1 MAVTVV
7 VADDTDDVRM
17 LVRFS
22 LELDGR
28 FDVVGEA
35 ADGREAV
42 DLCATTHP
50 DAIILDL
57 QMPVLDGARA
67 LPLIRDVSPQTVV
80 VMFTA
85 FSTDEVAA
93 SLVAGGAARVVT
105 KTSRPTDLADV
116 VFDCVAERRLSGA

>member
-35 ADGREAV
+35 VDGREAV
-42 DLCATTHP
+42 DLCATTRP
-50 DAIILDL
+50 DAVVLDL
-57 QMPVLDGARA
+57 QMPVLDGGRA
-67 LPLIRDVSPQTVV
+67 LPLIRDVSPETVV
-80 VMFTA
+80 IMFTA
-85 FSTDEVAA
+85 FATEEIARVLLAA
-93 SLVAGGAARVVT
+93 GAARVVT
-105 KTSRPTDLADV
+105 KTSRPSDLAHV
-116 VFDCVAERRLSGA
+116 IYDCVTERRLSGA

>member
-1 MAVTVV
+1 MAVNVV
-7 VADDTDDVRM
+7 IADDTDDVRT

-42 DLCATTHP
+42 DLCSTLQP
-50 DAIILDL
+50 DAIVLDL

-67 LPLIRDVSPQTVV
+67 LPLIRGVSPETVV
-80 VMFTA
+80 VVFTA
-85 FSTDEVAA
+85 YYTDEVAR
-93 SLVAGGAARVVT
+93 SLLAEGAARVVT
-105 KTSRPTDLADV
+105 KTSRPSDLADV
-116 VFDCVAERRLSGA
+116 VFDSVAERGLSGG